1 MGTAQH
7 DEVAPRLLPAG
18 HRRDRG
24 SCSGSVMGNG
34 VSVQA
39 RAARFWELRCGP
51 RPEWCLWSTGQAPD
65 RPSPGAVHWCAER
78 LQETL
83 TNPEASHCL
92 QTCIPGAGLDSAL
105 GDRVGGGSSG
115 PRALQAS
122 LKPSLGRRLGGG
134 SSGGQVLPGA
144 SASKGL
150 LAICLLLVYTC
161 VLVCTHMHTHTPNTT
176 HMYAHMCIHT
186 PNRHVY
192 THT

>member
-7 DEVAPRLLPAG
+7 DEVAPRLLPAE

-92 QTCIPGAGLDSAL
+92 QTCIPGAGLDSAS
-105 GDRVGGGSSG
+105 GDRV
-115 PRALQAS
+115 
-122 LKPSLGRRLGGG
+122 GGG

-161 VLVCTHMHTHTPNTT
+161 VLVCTHMHTHTPYTT
-176 HMYAHMCIHT
+176 HIYAHMCIHT
-186 PNRHVY
+186 PNRHVD

>member
-7 DEVAPRLLPAG
+7 DEVVPPLLPAG
-18 HRRDRG
+18 HRRDRV

-51 RPEWCLWSTGQAPD
+51 RPEWWLWSTGQAPE

-92 QTCIPGAGLDSAL
+92 QTCIPGAGLDSAS
-105 GDRVGGGSSG
+105 GDRVGGGVW
-115 PRALQAS
+115 AQ
-122 LKPSLGRRLGGG
+122 G
-134 SSGGQVLPGA
+134 SAGLPEAQPGA
-144 SASKGL
+144 HPHLWAVLGARCCLGPQPERACWPFASFSF
-150 LAICLLLVYTC
+150 IPVCLC
-161 VLVCTHMHTHTPNTT
+161 VHTHVHTHT
-176 HMYAHMCIHT
+176 
-186 PNRHVY
+186 
-192 THT
+192 